1 MERSLAPEHKDGCA
15 VVVFFSLAGTKDLVW
30 CKVWD
35 ETDGKLA
42 PNETA
47 HGNKAEWEQQWS
59 KDLFFFVH
67 STKKAL
73 WIQKN
78 NLEAVWFSQRRVF
91 LQTPTAGCCF
101 LTDFRLDIWWHFLYV
116 ATNDWVTAHL
126 SLMCCRARRSQIF
139 MKIVD
144 EFSFWNWIVIRRP
157 KIVVDD
163 RRWWWS
169 LFLTDVLHE

>member
-1 MERSLAPEHKDGCA
+1 MA
-15 VVVFFSLAGTKDLVW
+15 VLLLFSSFAGTKDLVW
-30 CKVWD
+30 CKLWD

-59 KDLFFFVH
+59 KDLFF
-67 STKKAL
+67 SCTLQRRLCEYKKL
-73 WIQKN
+73 K
-78 NLEAVWFSQRRVF
+78 AVWFSQQRIF

-101 LTDFRLDIWWHFLYV
+101 LTCLEDFCLDIWWHFLYV

-126 SLMCCRARRSQIF
+126 SLMCWRARRSQIS
-139 MKIVD
+139 MKIV
-144 EFSFWNWIVIRRP
+144 EEYSFWNWIVIRRP
-157 KIVVDD
+157 KIVVEDS
-163 RRWWWS
+163 RCSWS